1 MPPRT
6 CLHEAAATAVGSAA
20 DSVVRIGMLAV
31 FDLTSDS
38 ADLASVPR
46 LLGQNLVV
54 FAAAAAA
61 AAVVSAGFR
70 RGREI
75 LCSSHELLGR
85 QVEV

>member
-1 MPPRT
+1 
-6 CLHEAAATAVGSAA
+6 
-20 DSVVRIGMLAV
+20 MLAV

-54 FAAAAAA
+54 LAAAAAA
-61 AAVVSAGFR
+61 AAVVVSAGFR

>member
-61 AAVVSAGFR
+61 AVVSAGFR